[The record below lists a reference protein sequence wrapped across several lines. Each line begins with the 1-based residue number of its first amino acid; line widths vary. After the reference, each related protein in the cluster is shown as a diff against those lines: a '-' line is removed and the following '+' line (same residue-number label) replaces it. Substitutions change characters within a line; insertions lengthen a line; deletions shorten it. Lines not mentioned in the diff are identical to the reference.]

1 MMLTAVISLLTHFL
15 AEVCLAT
22 GSESHLSVPMWQL
35 SFQKKNYTSICVC
48 VSAHAH
54 VRVFLGIVNAEQVN
68 QHISM
73 GSSAVVKF
81 EHDVHNIRS
90 CSPNMHT
97 LEH

>member
-1 MMLTAVISLLTHFL
+1 MMLMAVISLLTHFL

-22 GSESHLSVPMWQL
+22 GSKSRLSAPMWQL
-35 SFQKKNYTSICVC
+35 SFQKRIILLFAC

-54 VRVFLGIVNAEQVN
+54 VHVFLGIVNAEQVN

-73 GSSAVVKF
+73 GSSVVVKF

>member
-1 MMLTAVISLLTHFL
+1 MA
-15 AEVCLAT
+15 AEF
-22 GSESHLSVPMWQL
+22 SE
-35 SFQKKNYTSICVC
+35 KKIYFYLRVCVC

>member
-1 MMLTAVISLLTHFL
+1 M
-15 AEVCLAT
+15 
-22 GSESHLSVPMWQL
+22 
-35 SFQKKNYTSICVC
+35 
-48 VSAHAH
+48 
-54 VRVFLGIVNAEQVN
+54 RVFLGIVNAEQVN